1 MFDKVFE
8 LNFCRTPIQAIGFYI
23 THFIFAFCIGISIA
37 IIVARI
43 LPNFSWDSGVTFGT
57 IFASIYVFIIGI
69 KIVSL
74 KKLSSSYYFLVI
86 FSASLA
92 IFGGA
97 LLGLIPTAF
106 MTTRKK

>member
-8 LNFCRTPIQAIGFYI
+8 LKFFRTPSQAIGFYI
-23 THFIFAFCIGISIA
+23 THFIFVICIAFSIGV
-37 IIVARI
+37 IVGRVF
-43 LPNFSWDSGVTFGT
+43 PNFSWDSGVTLGT
-57 IFASIYVFIIGI
+57 IFSSIYVFIIGI

-86 FSASLA
+86 FSACLA